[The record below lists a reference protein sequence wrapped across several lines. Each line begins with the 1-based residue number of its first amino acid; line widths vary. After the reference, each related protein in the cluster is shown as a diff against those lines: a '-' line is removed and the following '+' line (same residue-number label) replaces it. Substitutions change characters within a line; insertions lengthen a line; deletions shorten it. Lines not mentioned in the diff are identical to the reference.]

1 MEDDLPYLPVDA
13 SYNPEPRVDIFNDF
27 KRYFIGDMASHD
39 NVIYTAFRDSQGE
52 LPPVNQ
58 DAWLRRGAI
67 HEQGHGLGDITQLQ
81 SNYMY
86 ATGNNTLTPWTG
98 TYYNVSNVPNSE
110 AESLQQE
117 VLRLRKELDEMNAKI
132 ANTEKVSEVPEHRK
146 ISVK

>member
-13 SYNPEPRVDIFNDF
+13 SYNPEPKLDVFNDF
-27 KRYFIGDMASHD
+27 KRYFTGDMTVYG

-58 DAWLRRGAI
+58 DAWLSRGAI
-67 HEQGHGLGDITQLQ
+67 HEQGHGLGNILP
-81 SNYMY
+81 SNFIYSVS
-86 ATGNNTLTPWTG
+86 NNTTNSNWNSA
-98 TYYNVSNVPNSE
+98 YYDVSAASHPE
-110 AESLQQE
+110 TESLQQE

>member
-13 SYNPEPRVDIFNDF
+13 SYNPEPKLDVFNDF
-27 KRYFIGDMASHD
+27 KRYFTGDMTVYG

-58 DAWLRRGAI
+58 DAWLSRGAI
-67 HEQGHGLGDITQLQ
+67 HEQGHGLGNILP
-81 SNYMY
+81 SNFSYSVS
-86 ATGNNTLTPWTG
+86 NNTTDTTWNRA
-98 TYYNVSNVPNSE
+98 YYDVSTALQPE
-110 AESLQQE
+110 TASLQQE
-117 VLRLRKELDEMNAKI
+117 VLRLRKELDEMNARI